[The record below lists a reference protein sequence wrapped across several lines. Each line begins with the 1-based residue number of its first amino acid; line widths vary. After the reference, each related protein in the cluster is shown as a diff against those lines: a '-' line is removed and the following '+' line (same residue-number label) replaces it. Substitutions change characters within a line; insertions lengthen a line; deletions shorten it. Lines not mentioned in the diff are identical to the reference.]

1 MFERIDMSALEQ
13 ELIALRREF
22 HRYPETGWTEL
33 RTSVRII
40 EELEKEGIPV
50 AYGPAIHVAEKRYAV
65 PPEDVLERHRLR
77 ALEETERAE
86 LVNAM
91 AGGFTGCVA
100 CIEGALPGPAVG
112 LRVDIDSNHLQESGD
127 PAHRPAAEGFAS
139 VHDGCMHACGHDA
152 HAAIGVG
159 AAERI
164 WKRREALRGT
174 VRVVFQPAEEGLRG
188 AKSMTKAGVLQDA
201 ERLFGLHAG
210 ICEGETGTVAASVKG
225 ILSGTKFDAVFHGVP
240 AHAGICPEKG
250 RNALAAAAKATLDLL
265 AIPQDAPGLCRVNVG
280 TLHGGTGRNV
290 IPAFARM
297 AAETRGETPE
307 QNKAAEERAFALC
320 RAAAQAYGCTV
331 ELIAMGGAEGAR
343 CDEDLALWAQER
355 IRTLPGV
362 KEVLREAYFGGG
374 EDITTMMSAVQ
385 QQGGSAT
392 ELLLCMPLPYP
403 HHSSRFDIAEEVIP
417 LGVEILERL
426 AMGE

>member
-1 MFERIDMSALEQ
+1 MKD
-13 ELIALRREF
+13 LIALRREL
-22 HRYPETGWTEL
+22 HRHAESGWTEFY
-33 RTSVRII
+33 TTARII
-40 EELEKEGIPV
+40 QRLQSLDIPVRYGRQIHCEEARMGLPPEEMLERCWQRAAEELGST
-50 AYGPAIHVAEKRYAV
+50 
-65 PPEDVLERHRLR
+65 
-77 ALEETERAE
+77 ALIEPMR
-86 LVNAM
+86 
-91 AGGFTGCVA
+91 GGFTGCVA
-100 CIEGALPGPAVG
+100 EIHGALPGGVTV
-112 LRVDIDSNHLQESGD
+112 LRVDLDACDVAESED
-127 PAHRPAAEGFAS
+127 EAHRPAREGFAS
-139 VHDGCMHACGHDA
+139 IHENCMHACGHDA

-210 ICEGETGTVAASVKG
+210 ICEGETGAVAASVKG

-307 QNKAAEERAFALC
+307 QNKAAAERAFALC

-343 CDEDLALWAQER
+343 CDEELALWAQER

-385 QQGGSAT
+385 RQGGSAT